1 LDEKIMLIKVLIVI
15 LLIGLVISLAS
26 GLVFLF
32 KDVGTTRRTLNSL
45 GIRIALAI
53 ALMGTTLY
61 GFFSGQLEVGA
72 PWDARKYA
80 APQQQMV
87 EPQISNDINEEE

>member
-1 LDEKIMLIKVLIVI
+1 MLIKVIIVI

-32 KDVGTTRRTLNSL
+32 KDVGSTRRTLNSL
-45 GIRIALAI
+45 GIRIALAV
-53 ALMGTTLY
+53 ALMGTTVY
-61 GFFSGQLEVGA
+61 GFFSGQLGVGA
-72 PWDARKYA
+72 PWDARKFD
-80 APQQQMV
+80 APQQQVV